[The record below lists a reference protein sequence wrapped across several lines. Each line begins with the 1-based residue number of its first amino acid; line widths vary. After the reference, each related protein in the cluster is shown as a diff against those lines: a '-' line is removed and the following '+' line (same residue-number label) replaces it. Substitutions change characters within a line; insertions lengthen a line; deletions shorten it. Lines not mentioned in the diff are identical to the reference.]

1 MILAVI
7 EVVQSPKQFGKDD
20 CKTTQ
25 NGPVSK
31 RVESTTQFSQPTLL
45 KTRGVKY
52 VACTFAVTLI

>member
-7 EVVQSPKQFGKDD
+7 EVVQSPKQFGKDV

-31 RVESTTQFSQPTLL
+31 RVESITRFSQQIGRGCVGATLL
-45 KTRGVKY
+45 KTRR
-52 VACTFAVTLI
+52 